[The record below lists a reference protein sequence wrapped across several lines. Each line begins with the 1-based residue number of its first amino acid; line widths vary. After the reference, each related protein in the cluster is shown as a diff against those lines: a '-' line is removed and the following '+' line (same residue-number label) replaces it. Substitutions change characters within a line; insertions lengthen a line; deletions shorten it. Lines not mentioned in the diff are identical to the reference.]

1 MKPGRFVTFEG
12 IEGCGKTTQIA
23 LLVERLEADGTPV
36 FVTRE
41 PGGTRVGE
49 AIRRIVL
56 DSKTSGLTDE
66 AELLLFY
73 ASRRQNIAE
82 KIIPALDRGDVVISD
97 RFYDASMAYQ
107 GYGRGLSIELISR
120 LTDLVCRETRPDV
133 TVLLDIDPRTGLSRA
148 RNRNAAGS
156 SDEGRFE
163 DEDVAFYERVRR
175 GYLELAAREPD
186 RIRIVPAGGS
196 VEEVAERIRGVL
208 EMVVAR

>member
-1 MKPGRFVTFEG
+1 MKPGSFVTFEG

-23 LLVERLEADGTPV
+23 RLVARLDAESTPV

-82 KIIPALDRGDVVISD
+82 KILPALERGDVVISD

-133 TVLLDIDPRTGLSRA
+133 TILLDIDPDIGLARA
-148 RNRNAAGS
+148 RSRNARGDS
-156 SDEGRFE
+156 NEGRFE
-163 DEDVAFYERVRR
+163 DETVAFYERVRR
-175 GYLELAAREPD
+175 GYLELATREPD
-186 RIRIVPAGGS
+186 RIRVVPADGS
-196 VEEVAERIRGVL
+196 FDDVARRIDGVL
-208 EMVVAR
+208 ETVAAR